1 MNHTQPYTLHNKTP
15 VDSHKSSSSKS
26 SLQPDRSYPL
36 YRPHHHHEQ
45 QRNLVS
51 PSAAVGSSK
60 KRNRHRKWVWSWRT
74 DLKWAFQRY
83 RTQSEDTRCYKNRNR
98 SGRNWTEDTGLNW
111 FRTGRYWYRTGR
123 YWYRAPWTGSGD
135 CWYRSGTGRNRNS
148 TSNIGNNRGMTQRRR
163 GLMWWA
169 W

>member
-26 SLQPDRSYPL
+26 SLQPARPYPL
-36 YRPHHHHEQ
+36 YQPHHHHEQ
-45 QRNLVS
+45 QHNPVS

-74 DLKWAFQRY
+74 DLKWALQRY
-83 RTQSEDTRCYKNRNR
+83 RTQSEGTRCYKNRNR
-98 SGRNWTEDTGLNW
+98 SGRNWTEDTSQNW
-111 FRTGRYWYRTGR
+111 FRTGRYWH
-123 YWYRAPWTGSGD
+123 RAPWTGSGD
-135 CWYRSGTGRNRNS
+135 CWYRSGAGRNRNS
-148 TSNIGNNRGMTQRRR
+148 TSNIGNSRGTTQRRR